1 MPHREAIDCPRGRQQ
16 WHNRLM
22 SPGLSSA
29 DPSPA
34 DLFPAPP
41 LPDGLV
47 AVVKRDCPTCELVAP
62 VLSDLHERAGLTV
75 ITQDDP
81 SFPVDADWVRHDDD
95 LALSWHHDIEAVP
108 TLLRVS
114 GGVGEQRTVGW
125 SRAEWERLTGVDG
138 LGDGL
143 PDWRPGCGS
152 LSVDPAHADAL
163 AVRFSGSGL
172 RSRRV
177 ELAALED
184 TWEAMWSRGWSDG
197 LPVVPPTKQRVLR
210 MLEGTTRDS
219 SEVVAVVPPSLA
231 ECTIE
236 KVAVNAVMAGCE
248 PEHLPV
254 VIAALEAACTDEFNM
269 HGVLATTMS
278 VGPVLVVNGPVGER
292 IGMNSGLNA
301 LGQGN
306 RANSTIGRALQLVVR
321 NVGGGHPGGVDR
333 ATFGSPAKVGFCFAE
348 DEEGSPWSSL
358 AGSRGWRAGQ
368 STVTVFAGES
378 PRIFADERSRNPESL
393 TKHLAQALQATVS
406 PRMMLGM
413 DAMLV
418 LSPDHMA
425 RYADA
430 GWSRDRFMEEL
441 SAELTFDG
449 DNLLAGAGGI
459 AAGLPPRAAGQRVP
473 KFRPGGL
480 LVVHAGGPAGLF
492 SAIIGGWANGPR
504 GSDPVTREIKP

>member
-1 MPHREAIDCPRGRQQ
+1 M
-16 WHNRLM
+16 M
-22 SPGLSSA
+22 SS
-29 DPSPA
+29 
-34 DLFPAPP
+34 DLPPAPP

-81 SFPVDADWVRHDDD
+81 HFPADADWVHHDAD
-95 LALSWHHDIEAVP
+95 LALSWHHDIETVP
-108 TLLRVS
+108 TLLQVS

-125 SRAEWERLTGVDG
+125 SRSEWEQLTGLDG

-152 LSVDPAHADAL
+152 LSVDPAHAGDL
-163 AVRFSGSGL
+163 AVRFSGSSL
-172 RSRRV
+172 QSRRV
-177 ELAALED
+177 ELASLED
-184 TWEAMWSRGWSDG
+184 EWEAMWDRGWSDG
-197 LPVVPPTKQRVLR
+197 LPVVPPTEARVIR
-210 MLEGTTRDS
+210 MLEGTTRDP
-219 SEVVAVVPPSLA
+219 SEVVAVVPPSLV
-231 ECTIE
+231 ECTVE
-236 KVAVNAVMAGCE
+236 KVAVNAVMAGCA

-254 VIAALEAACTDEFNM
+254 VIAALEAVCTDEFNM

-278 VGPVLVVNGPVGER
+278 VGPVLVVNGPVAER
-292 IGMNSGLNA
+292 IGMNSGLNS

-348 DEEGSPWSSL
+348 DEAGSPWTSL
-358 AGSRGWRAGQ
+358 AESRGWRADQ
-368 STVTVFAGES
+368 STVTVFTGES
-378 PRIFADERSRNPESL
+378 PRIFADERSRTPDSL
-393 TKHLAQALQATVS
+393 TRHLAQALQATVS

-418 LSPDHMA
+418 LSPEHMA

-449 DNLLAGAGGI
+449 DDLLAGAGGI
-459 AAGLPPRAAGQRVP
+459 AAGLPPAAAGQRIP

-480 LVVHAGGPAGLF
+480 LVVHSGGPAGLF

-504 GSDPVTREIKP
+504 GSDPVTREITP

>member
-1 MPHREAIDCPRGRQQ
+1 M
-16 WHNRLM
+16 M
-22 SPGLSSA
+22 SSDLPSA
-29 DPSPA
+29 RR
-34 DLFPAPP
+34 

-62 VLSDLHERAGLTV
+62 VLSDLHDRAGLTV

-81 SFPVDADWVRHDDD
+81 HFPFDADWVRHDDD
-95 LALSWHHDIEAVP
+95 LAVSWHHDIEVVP
-108 TLLRVS
+108 TLLRVVEGS
-114 GGVGEQRTVGW
+114 EERRTVGW
-125 SRAEWERLTGVDG
+125 SRSEWEQFTDLDG
-138 LGDGL
+138 LGEGL

-152 LSVDPAHADAL
+152 LSVDPAHASEL

-177 ELAALED
+177 EMAALED
-184 TWEAMWSRGWSDG
+184 EWEAMWDRGWSDG
-197 LPVVPPTKQRVLR
+197 LPVVPPTEARVLR
-210 MLEGTTRDS
+210 MLEGTTRDPS
-219 SEVVAVVPPSLA
+219 DLVAVVPPALV
-231 ECTIE
+231 ECSVE
-236 KVAVNAVMAGCE
+236 KVAVNAVMAGCAS
-248 PEHLPV
+248 EHLPV
-254 VIAALEAACTDEFNM
+254 VIAALEATCTDEFNM

-278 VGPVLVVNGPVGER
+278 VGPVLVVNGPVAGR
-292 IGMNSGLNA
+292 IGMNSGINA

-321 NVGGGHPGGVDR
+321 NVGGGRPGGVDR

-348 DEEGSPWSSL
+348 DEAGTPWTSL
-358 AGSRGWRAGQ
+358 AESRGWRADQ

-378 PRIFADERSRNPESL
+378 PRIFADEKSRSPESL
-393 TKHLAQALQATVS
+393 TRHLAQALRATVS

-441 SAELTFDG
+441 SAELLCDA
-449 DNLLAGAGGI
+449 DELLAGVRGV
-459 AAGLPPRAAGQRVP
+459 AAGLPPAAAGRKVP

-480 LVVHAGGPAGLF
+480 LVAHAGGPAGLF

-504 GSDPVTREIKP
+504 GSDPVTREITP

>member
-1 MPHREAIDCPRGRQQ
+1 
-16 WHNRLM
+16 M
-22 SPGLSSA
+22 STDRS
-29 DPSPA
+29 
-34 DLFPAPP
+34 APP

-62 VLSDLHERAGLTV
+62 VLGDLHERAGLTV

-81 SFPVDADWVRHDDD
+81 EFPTAAGWVLHDED
-95 LALSWHHDIEAVP
+95 LALSWHHDIDTVP
-108 TLLRVS
+108 TLLRVVD
-114 GGVGEQRTVGW
+114 GVEDRRTVGW
-125 SRAEWERLTGVDG
+125 SRAEWEQLTAVDG
-138 LGDGL
+138 LGEGL

-152 LSVDPAHADAL
+152 LSVDPAHADDL

-172 RSRRV
+172 HSRRV

-184 TWEAMWSRGWSDG
+184 EWEAMWDRGWSDG
-197 LPVVPPTKQRVLR
+197 LPVVPPTEARVLR
-210 MLEGTTRDS
+210 MLEGTSRDPS
-219 SEVVAVVPPSLA
+219 DPVAVVPPALV
-231 ECTIE
+231 ECSVE
-236 KVAVNAVMAGCE
+236 KLAVNAVMAGCA

-278 VGPVLVVNGPVGER
+278 VGPVLVVNGPVAGR
-292 IGMNSGLNA
+292 IGMNSGINA

-306 RANSTIGRALQLVVR
+306 RANSTIGRAVQLAVR

-348 DEEGSPWSSL
+348 DEAGSPWTSL
-358 AGSRGWRAGQ
+358 AESRGWGAGQ

-378 PRIFADERSRNPESL
+378 PRIFADERSRTPESL
-393 TKHLAQALQATVS
+393 TRHLAQALQATVS

-430 GWSRDRFMEEL
+430 GWSRDRFMDEL
-441 SAELTFDG
+441 SAELLCDA
-449 DNLLAGAGGI
+449 DELLAGVRGV
-459 AAGLPPRAAGQRVP
+459 AAGLPPAAAGQKVP

-480 LVVHAGGPAGLF
+480 LVAHAGGPAGLF
-492 SAIIGGWANGPR
+492 SAIVGGWANGAR
-504 GSDPVTREIKP
+504 GSNPVTVEITP

>member
-1 MPHREAIDCPRGRQQ
+1 M
-16 WHNRLM
+16 M
-22 SPGLSSA
+22 SSDL
-29 DPSPA
+29 PS
-34 DLFPAPP
+34 APP

-62 VLSDLHERAGLTV
+62 VLSDLHDRAGLTV

-81 SFPVDADWVRHDDD
+81 HFPTDAGWVHHDTD
-95 LALSWHHDIEAVP
+95 LALSWHHDIDTVP

-125 SRAEWERLTGVDG
+125 SRDEWEQLTGVDG

-152 LSVDPAHADAL
+152 LSVDPAHADDL
-163 AVRFSGSGL
+163 AVRFSGSRL

-177 ELAALED
+177 ELASLED
-184 TWEAMWSRGWSDG
+184 EWEAMWDRGWSDG
-197 LPVVPPTKQRVLR
+197 LPVVPPTESRVTR
-210 MLEGTTRDS
+210 MLQGTTRDP
-219 SEVVAVVPPSLA
+219 SEIVATVPPALV
-231 ECTIE
+231 ECTVE
-236 KVAVNAVMAGCE
+236 KVAVNAVMAGCK

-254 VIAALEAACTDEFNM
+254 VIGAVEAACTDEFNM

-278 VGPVLVVNGPVGER
+278 VGPVLVVNGPMAAR

-321 NVGGGHPGGVDR
+321 NVGGGRPGEVDR

-348 DEEGSPWSSL
+348 DEAGSPWTSL
-358 AGSRGWRAGQ
+358 AQSRGWQPGQ
-368 STVTVFAGES
+368 STVTAFAGES
-378 PRIFADERSRNPESL
+378 PRIFMDERSRSPESL
-393 TKHLAQALQATVS
+393 TRHLAEALQATVS
-406 PRMMLGM
+406 PRMMMGV

-418 LSPDHMA
+418 LSPEHMA

-430 GWSRDRFMEEL
+430 GWSRDRFMDEL
-441 SAELTFDG
+441 SAELLCDA
-449 DNLLAGAGGI
+449 DELLAGARGV
-459 AAGLPPRAAGQRVP
+459 AAGLPPEAAGEQVP

-480 LVVHAGGPAGLF
+480 LVVHAGSKAGLF
-492 SAIIGGWANGPR
+492 SAIIGGWPNGPR
-504 GSDPVTREIKP
+504 GSDPVTCAITP

>member
-1 MPHREAIDCPRGRQQ
+1 
-16 WHNRLM
+16 M
-22 SPGLSSA
+22 SPGLSS
-29 DPSPA
+29 
-34 DLFPAPP
+34 APP

-81 SFPVDADWVRHDDD
+81 NFPVDADWVRHDDD
-95 LALSWHHDIEAVP
+95 LALSWHHNIETVP

-114 GGVGEQRTVGW
+114 GGVSESRAVGW
-125 SRAEWERLTGVDG
+125 SRGEWEQFTGVEG

-152 LSVDPAHADAL
+152 LSVDPALADEL

-184 TWEAMWSRGWSDG
+184 EWEAMWDRGWSDG
-197 LPVVPPTKQRVLR
+197 LPVVPPTVSRVLR
-210 MLEGTTRDS
+210 MLDGTTRDP
-219 SEVVAVVPPSLA
+219 SEVVAVVPPNLV
-231 ECTIE
+231 ECPVE
-236 KVAVNAVMAGCE
+236 KVAVNAVMAGCL
-248 PEHLPV
+248 PDHLPV

-278 VGPVLVVNGPVGER
+278 VGPVLVVNGPIARR

-301 LGQGN
+301 LGQGS

-321 NVGGGHPGGVDR
+321 NVGGGLPGGVDR
-333 ATFGSPAKVGFCFAE
+333 ATLGSPAKVGFCFAE
-348 DEEGSPWSSL
+348 DESGSPWTSL
-358 AGSRGWRAGQ
+358 AESRGARADR

-378 PRIFADERSRNPESL
+378 PSIFVDQQSRSPESL
-393 TKHLAQALQATVS
+393 TKHLALALRTTVS
-406 PRMMLGM
+406 PRMVLGM

-418 LSPDHMA
+418 LSPEHMA
-425 RYADA
+425 RYAAA
-430 GWSRDRFMEEL
+430 GWDRDRFMDEL

-449 DNLLAGAGGI
+449 HDLLAGAGGI
-459 AAGLPPRAAGQRVP
+459 AAGLPPRAAGQKVP

-492 SAIIGGWANGPR
+492 SAIIGGWANGPG
-504 GSDPVTREIKP
+504 GSDPVTREITP

>member
-1 MPHREAIDCPRGRQQ
+1 
-16 WHNRLM
+16 M
-22 SPGLSSA
+22 SS
-29 DPSPA
+29 
-34 DLFPAPP
+34 DLPPAPP

-47 AVVKRDCPTCELVAP
+47 AVVKRDCPTCELVVP
-62 VLSDLHERAGLTV
+62 VLSDLHDRAGLTV

-81 SFPVDADWVRHDDD
+81 RFPADAGWVHHDAD
-95 LALSWHHDIEAVP
+95 LALSWHHDIETVP

-114 GGVGEQRTVGW
+114 AGAEEQRTVGW
-125 SRAEWERLTGVDG
+125 SRPEWERLTGVDG

-143 PDWRPGCGS
+143 PEWRPGCGS
-152 LSVDPAHADAL
+152 LSVDPAHAGEL

-184 TWEAMWSRGWSDG
+184 TWEAMWDRGWSDG
-197 LPVVPPTKQRVLR
+197 LPVVPPTEARVLR
-210 MLEGTTRDS
+210 MLEGTSRDG
-219 SEVVAVVPPSLA
+219 SEIVATVPPALV
-231 ECTIE
+231 ECSVE
-236 KVAVNAVMAGCE
+236 KVAVNAVMAGCQ

-254 VIAALEAACTDEFNM
+254 VIAAVEAACTDEFNI

-278 VGPVLVVNGPVGER
+278 VGPVLVVNGPVAER

-321 NVGGGHPGGVDR
+321 NVGGGRPGGVDR

-348 DEEGSPWSSL
+348 DEAGSPWTSL
-358 AGSRGWRAGQ
+358 AESRGWRSDQ
-368 STVTVFAGES
+368 STVTVFTGES
-378 PRIFADERSRNPESL
+378 PRIFADERSRSPESL
-393 TKHLAQALQATVS
+393 TRHLAQALQATVS

-418 LSPDHMA
+418 LSPEHMA

-449 DNLLAGAGGI
+449 DDLLAGAGGI
-459 AAGLPPRAAGQRVP
+459 AAGLPAAAAGRKVP

-480 LVVHAGGPAGLF
+480 LVVHAGGRAGLF
-492 SAIIGGWANGPR
+492 SAIIGGWVNGPK
-504 GSDPVTREIKP
+504 GSNPVTREITP

>member
-1 MPHREAIDCPRGRQQ
+1 M
-16 WHNRLM
+16 M
-22 SPGLSSA
+22 SSDLPSA
-29 DPSPA
+29 RR
-34 DLFPAPP
+34 

-62 VLSDLHERAGLTV
+62 VLSDLHDRAGLTV

-81 SFPVDADWVRHDDD
+81 HFPVDADWVRHDDD
-95 LALSWHHDIEAVP
+95 LAISWHHGIEVVP
-108 TLLRVS
+108 TLLRVVEGS
-114 GGVGEQRTVGW
+114 EDRRTVGW
-125 SRAEWERLTGVDG
+125 SRSEWEQFTDLDG
-138 LGDGL
+138 LGQGL

-152 LSVDPAHADAL
+152 LSVDPAHADEL
-163 AVRFSGSGL
+163 AVRFSASGL

-177 ELAALED
+177 EMAALED
-184 TWEAMWSRGWSDG
+184 EWEAMWDRGWSDG
-197 LPVVPPTKQRVLR
+197 LPVVPPTEARVLR
-210 MLEGTTRDS
+210 MLEGTTRDP
-219 SEVVAVVPPSLA
+219 SEIAAAVPPALVDCSV
-231 ECTIE
+231 E
-236 KVAVNAVMAGCE
+236 KVAVNAVMAGCA

-254 VIAALEAACTDEFNM
+254 VIAAVEAACTDEFNM

-278 VGPVLVVNGPVGER
+278 VGPVLVVNGPVAGR
-292 IGMNSGLNA
+292 IGMNSGINA

-321 NVGGGHPGGVDR
+321 NVGGGRPGGVDR

-348 DEEGSPWSSL
+348 DEAGSPWTSL
-358 AGSRGWRAGQ
+358 AESRGWREDQ

-378 PRIFADERSRNPESL
+378 PRIFADEKSRSPESL
-393 TKHLAQALQATVS
+393 TRHLAQALQATVS

-430 GWSRDRFMEEL
+430 GWSRDRFMDEL
-441 SAELTFDG
+441 SAELLCDA
-449 DNLLAGAGGI
+449 DELLAGVRGV
-459 AAGLPPRAAGQRVP
+459 AAGLPPAAAGRKVP

-480 LVVHAGGPAGLF
+480 LVAHAGGPAGLF

-504 GSDPVTREIKP
+504 GSDPVTREITP

>member
-1 MPHREAIDCPRGRQQ
+1 M
-16 WHNRLM
+16 M
-22 SPGLSSA
+22 SSDLPSA
-29 DPSPA
+29 PT
-34 DLFPAPP
+34 

-47 AVVKRDCPTCELVAP
+47 AVVKRDCPTCELLAP
-62 VLSDLHERAGLTV
+62 VLGDLHERAGLTV

-81 SFPVDADWVRHDDD
+81 SFPADADWVRHDDG
-95 LALSWHHDIEAVP
+95 LAISWHHDIDTVP
-108 TLLRVS
+108 TLLRVIEGS
-114 GGVGEQRTVGW
+114 EDRRTVGW
-125 SRAEWERLTGVDG
+125 SRSEWEQFTGVDG

-143 PDWRPGCGS
+143 PEWRPGCGS
-152 LSVDPAHADAL
+152 LSVDPAHAGEL
-163 AVRFSGSGL
+163 AVRFSASGL

-184 TWEAMWSRGWSDG
+184 EWEAMFDRGWSDG
-197 LPVVPPTKQRVLR
+197 LPVVPPTEARVLR
-210 MLEGTTRDS
+210 MLEGTTRDP
-219 SEVVAVVPPSLA
+219 SEVVAVVPPSLV
-231 ECTIE
+231 ECTVE
-236 KVAVNAVMAGCE
+236 KAAVNAVMAGCA

-254 VIAALEAACTDEFNM
+254 VIAALEAVCTDEFNM

-278 VGPVLVVNGPVGER
+278 VGPVLVVNGPVAGR
-292 IGMNSGLNA
+292 IGMNSGLNS

-321 NVGGGHPGGVDR
+321 NVGGGLPGGVDR

-348 DEEGSPWSSL
+348 DEAGSPWTSL
-358 AGSRGWRAGQ
+358 AESRGWRADQ
-368 STVTVFAGES
+368 STVTVFTGES
-378 PRIFADERSRNPESL
+378 PRIFADERSRTPESL
-393 TKHLAQALQATVS
+393 TRHLAQALQATVS

-418 LSPDHMA
+418 LSPEHMA

-430 GWSRDRFMEEL
+430 GWSRNRFMEEL
-441 SAELTFDG
+441 SAELTFDS
-449 DNLLAGAGGI
+449 DDLLAGAGGI
-459 AAGLPPRAAGQRVP
+459 AAGLPPAAAGQRIP

-504 GSDPVTREIKP
+504 GSDPVTREITT

>member
-1 MPHREAIDCPRGRQQ
+1 
-16 WHNRLM
+16 M
-22 SPGLSSA
+22 SLDLS
-29 DPSPA
+29 
-34 DLFPAPP
+34 APP

-47 AVVKRDCPTCELVAP
+47 AVVKRDCPTCDLVAP
-62 VLSDLHERAGLTV
+62 VLSDLHDRAGLTV

-81 SFPVDADWVRHDDD
+81 NFPADADWVRHDAD
-95 LALSWHHDIEAVP
+95 LALSWHHGIETVP
-108 TLLRVS
+108 TLMRVCE
-114 GGVGEQRTVGW
+114 GVGEQRTEGW
-125 SRAEWERLTGVDG
+125 SRGEWEKLAGVDG
-138 LGDGL
+138 LGAGL

-152 LSVDPAHADAL
+152 LSVDPAHADDL
-163 AVRFSGSGL
+163 AVRFSGSRL

-184 TWEAMWSRGWSDG
+184 EWEAMWDRGWSDG
-197 LPVVPPTKQRVLR
+197 LPVVPPTEARVLR
-210 MLEGTTRDS
+210 MLEGTTRDPA
-219 SEVVAVVPPSLA
+219 EVVAVVPPSLV
-231 ECTIE
+231 ECTVE
-236 KVAVNAVMAGCE
+236 KVAVNAVMAGCA

-254 VIAALEAACTDEFNM
+254 VVAALEAVCTDEFNM

-278 VGPVLVVNGPVGER
+278 VGPVLVVNGPVVER
-292 IGMNSGLNA
+292 IGMNSGLNS

-348 DEEGSPWSSL
+348 DEASSPWTSL
-358 AGSRGWRAGQ
+358 AESRGWRADQ

-378 PRIFADERSRNPESL
+378 PRIFADERSRSPESL
-393 TKHLAQALQATVS
+393 TRHLALALQATVS

-418 LSPDHMA
+418 LSPEHMA

-441 SAELTFDG
+441 SAELLFDG
-449 DNLLAGAGGI
+449 DDLLAGAGGI
-459 AAGLPPRAAGQRVP
+459 AAGLPPMAAGRKVP

-480 LVVHAGGPAGLF
+480 LVIHAGGSAGLF
-492 SAIIGGWANGPR
+492 SAIVGGWANGPR
-504 GSDPVTREIKP
+504 GSDPVTREIAP